1 MRLCFLLARGS
12 KVVLIFSIPMSGSCG
27 RLCLH
32 DLRRIWTVLRS
43 RSVVRVKGPD
53 VEKFFQNLVTQD
65 VRDIGILTEGRH
77 AGFLSSRGRLLHDTI
92 LSRPSEEEFL
102 VDVDRANAARLTRQL
117 NIYKLRANVKISD
130 ASDELSV
137 WSFAGV
143 PSAEAL
149 NVNPVTAFSDPRS
162 KALGLRMI
170 LEKTSR
176 PLLPENVTGVT
187 EKVYQVIRTLNGI
200 CEGSV
205 ESQGDFTEEELPLEC
220 NLDVTG
226 GVSFEKGCYIGQELT
241 ARTHHTGVV
250 RKRFF
255 PMAIDKSPDR
265 ALRAAQVAQE
275 YIHSDQTTLIPQNLV
290 DYDANYKLSGSS
302 IEREGANRPTGEL
315 RSSVYNLSM
324 SHIRFEQAFDD
335 DGKSTVFNVGEQFA
349 VAWKP
354 DWFQQLKR
362 MR

>member
-1 MRLCFLLARGS
+1 M
-12 KVVLIFSIPMSGSCG
+12 
-27 RLCLH
+27 
-32 DLRRIWTVLRS
+32 
-43 RSVVRVKGPD
+43 
-53 VEKFFQNLVTQD
+53 
-65 VRDIGILTEGRH
+65 
-77 AGFLSSRGRLLHDTI
+77 
-92 LSRPSEEEFL
+92 
-102 VDVDRANAARLTRQL
+102 
-117 NIYKLRANVKISD
+117 YKLRANVKISD
-130 ASDELSV
+130 ASNELSV

-143 PSAEAL
+143 PSADAL
-149 NVNPVTAFSDPRS
+149 QVNPVTAFPDPRS
-162 KALGLRMI
+162 EALGLRMV
-170 LEKTSR
+170 LEKKSR
-176 PLLPENVTGVT
+176 PPIPENVTGVT
-187 EKVYQVIRTLNGI
+187 ENVYKVIRTLNGI

-205 ESQGDFTEEELPLEC
+205 ESQGDFRDEELPLEC

-226 GVSFEKGCYIGQELT
+226 GVSFDKGCYIGQELT

-275 YIHSDQTTLIPQNLV
+275 YIDSDQKILIPQNLI
-290 DYDANYKLSGSS
+290 DYDANYELSGSL

-335 DGKSTVFNVGEQFA
+335 DGKSTVFNVGEQYA

-354 DWFQQLKR
+354 SWFQRLQR
-362 MR
+362 VQ

>member
-1 MRLCFLLARGS
+1 
-12 KVVLIFSIPMSGSCG
+12 MSGSCG

-32 DLRRIWTVLRS
+32 DLRQIWTVLRS
-43 RSVVRVKGPD
+43 RSVIRVRGPD

-65 VRDIGILTEGRH
+65 VRNFGILAEGRH
-77 AGFLSSRGRLLHDTI
+77 AGFLSSRGRLLHDAI

-102 VDVDRANAARLTRQL
+102 VDVDRANVGRLARHL
-117 NIYKLRANVKISD
+117 NMYKLRANVDISD
-130 ASDELSV
+130 ASHELSV

-143 PSAEAL
+143 PSADAL
-149 NVNPVTAFSDPRS
+149 SLNPVTAFSDPRS
-162 KALGLRMI
+162 KALGLRII
-170 LEKTSR
+170 LERKSR
-176 PLLPENVTGVT
+176 PLIPKHVTGVT
-187 EKVYQVIRTLNGI
+187 EKVYQVIRTLHGI

-205 ESQGDFTEEELPLEC
+205 ESQGDFREEELPLEC
-220 NLDVTG
+220 NLDVTD

-255 PMAIDKSPDR
+255 PMAIDKSADN
-265 ALRAAQVAQE
+265 ALRAAQVVQE
-275 YIHSDQTTLIPQNLV
+275 YIDSDQTTLIPPNLV
-290 DYDANYKLSGSS
+290 DYAANLKLSGLS
-302 IEREGANRPTGEL
+302 IEREGASRPTGEL

-349 VAWKP
+349 AAWKP
-354 DWFQQLKR
+354 RWFQKLNR